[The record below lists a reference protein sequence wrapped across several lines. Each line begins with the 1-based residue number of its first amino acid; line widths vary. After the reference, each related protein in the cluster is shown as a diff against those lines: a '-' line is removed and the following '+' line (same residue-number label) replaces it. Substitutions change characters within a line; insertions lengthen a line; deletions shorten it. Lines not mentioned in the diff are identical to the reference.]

1 MENVPETKDFRK
13 YRKGEDLEI
22 YLRDFL
28 IFHKDQY
35 KRMASRINW
44 LLERIHV
51 TTETSGVLDQKD
63 GTRFMV
69 VEFIPPGATKNDN
82 GNWRLKIVED
92 TANSTWDLELEM
104 RRSGVWTSAK
114 VHHG

>member
-1 MENVPETKDFRK
+1 
-13 YRKGEDLEI
+13 
-22 YLRDFL
+22 
-28 IFHKDQY
+28 
-35 KRMASRINW
+35 
-44 LLERIHV
+44 
-51 TTETSGVLDQKD
+51 
-63 GTRFMV
+63 MV